1 MTFKAILICLI
12 ALTNLNAQ
20 TKTNFELIS
29 QLVNESVND
38 ISGMNT
44 SKDYTLEFVGA
55 DDYKIFKVKLIQAL
69 KSKNITIVK
78 ENKLSDKLTYSLGEI
93 KIIYDNVFK
102 DGIFGNYLVKRDAA
116 IKGSYFLTNS
126 GNMNDVI
133 PFNYYVSDTVLYS
146 DISKLDN
153 IAYSFSTSELPEE
166 PFFSSTIEPAIAI
179 GTAAVAVYLFFNIRS
194 R

>member
-55 DDYKIFKVKLIQAL
+55 DDYKIFEVKLIQAL